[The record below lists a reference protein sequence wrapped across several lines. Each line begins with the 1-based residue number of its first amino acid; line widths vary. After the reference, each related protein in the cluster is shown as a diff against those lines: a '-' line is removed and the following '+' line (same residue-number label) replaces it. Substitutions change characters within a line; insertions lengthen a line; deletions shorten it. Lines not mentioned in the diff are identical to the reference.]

1 MSMWKWVSSYY
12 VLGIVLTA
20 GLTMAITLGSK
31 EAVMAFL
38 VDGAMPDIEAI
49 KAENDRLI
57 EKMHEAEDKGEK
69 MQDLSNELQA
79 EIAQMPWQVGI
90 GGFGVIFA
98 MYWFFIRK
106 DVK

>member
-1 MSMWKWVSSYY
+1 MWKWVSRYH

-69 MQDLSNELQA
+69 MQDLSKELQT
-79 EIAQMPWQVGI
+79 EMTYLPWQVGI
-90 GGFGVIFA
+90 GGIGIIFA
-98 MYWFFIRK
+98 VYWFLIRK
-106 DVK
+106 VG